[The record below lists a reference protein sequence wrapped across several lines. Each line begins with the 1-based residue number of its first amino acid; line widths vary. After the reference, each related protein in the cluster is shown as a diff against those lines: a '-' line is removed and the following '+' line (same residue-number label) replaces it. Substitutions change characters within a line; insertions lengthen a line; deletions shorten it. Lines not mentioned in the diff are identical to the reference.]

1 MSLLA
6 WIAFGIVALMIAA
19 QYMSTGDAHFLM
31 YAIPMLFMIF
41 IIPMVLR
48 MMSQQGYVQAE
59 DRYRKNARYYRI
71 EGITLKNIGDV
82 VKIYG
87 VVKKATFR
95 WLKRPHFDIEDET
108 DSIKVIMFTSPLE
121 DIKVGDKVEVL
132 GMVMKSLFKRTKP
145 TISAVSI
152 KRVKA

>member
-6 WIAFGIVALMIAA
+6 WIAFGIVALMIVA

-71 EGITLKNIGDV
+71 EGITLKNIGDA

>member
-6 WIAFGIVALMIAA
+6 WIAFGIVALMIVA